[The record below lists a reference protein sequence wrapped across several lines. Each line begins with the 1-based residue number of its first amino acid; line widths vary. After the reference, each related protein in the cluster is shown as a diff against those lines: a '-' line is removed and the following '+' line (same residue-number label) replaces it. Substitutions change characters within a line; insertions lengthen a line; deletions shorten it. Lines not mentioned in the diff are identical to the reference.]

1 MFSMESIVTIHTLRL
16 IHQGVFNQFT
26 DLQLSQ
32 VYINLLRPSSLK
44 TDQQLLQFWYKGDF
58 SAAQLTF
65 QLINATNK
73 ILASYNQPII
83 EGYIQIA

>member
-1 MFSMESIVTIHTLRL
+1 MESIVTTHTLRL
-16 IHQGVFNQFT
+16 IHQGVFNRFT

-58 SAAQLTF
+58 SAAQLTI

>member
-1 MFSMESIVTIHTLRL
+1 MESIVTIHTLRL
-16 IHQGVFNQFT
+16 IHQGVFNRFT

-32 VYINLLRPSSLK
+32 IYINLLRPTSLK

-65 QLINATNK
+65 QLVNSTNK

-83 EGYIQIA
+83 EGYNQLIEL